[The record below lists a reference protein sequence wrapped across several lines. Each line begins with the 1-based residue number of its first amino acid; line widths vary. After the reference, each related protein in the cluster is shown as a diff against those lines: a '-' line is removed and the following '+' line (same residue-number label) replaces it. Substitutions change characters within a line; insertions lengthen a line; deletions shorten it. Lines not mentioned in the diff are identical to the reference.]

1 MKMPRDYTVRSG
13 FDKIRAVAL
22 DDDQLEERVEGAWWS
37 PQIER
42 KALKALMIRT
52 DAAGLAHFGLWFLLL
67 AISAPL
73 AWMSWGTW
81 WAVPAFLLY
90 GTIYSSS
97 DARWHECGH
106 GTVFR
111 TRWIN
116 EIMYHIS
123 SFMTI
128 REAYLWRWSHA
139 RHHTST
145 IMVGLDPEI
154 QVQRPADL
162 LKILMDFFD
171 LRSGPPE
178 VWRVIRHAFANP
190 NEAVRNF
197 VPENERW
204 KMYWSSRVYVAIWL
218 AFIVWG
224 LAIGSFLP
232 VMFVALPRF
241 YGGWLHQL
249 LGLTQ
254 HAGLAED
261 TWDHRLCTRTVY
273 INPVFQWLYMNM
285 NYHIEHHSM
294 PMVPYHALP
303 KLHEQIKDQL
313 PPTYPSLWAVYKE
326 MIPALFKQ
334 AFGEPGYVIPR
345 PLPTPFIKQ
354 TAAAPTP
361 APSVVAVPATP
372 AVAAVPATPANV
384 TTQWVEACAADDL
397 DEEEVRRFT
406 HQGKNYAIY
415 RLLDDDFYATDALC
429 THEKVDLTN
438 GLVING
444 CIECPM
450 HNGRFAIATG
460 KALAPPV
467 FEDLQTYPVERRGDK
482 IYVQLPA

>member
-1 MKMPRDYTVRSG
+1 
-13 FDKIRAVAL
+13 
-22 DDDQLEERVEGAWWS
+22 
-37 PQIER
+37 
-42 KALKALMIRT
+42 
-52 DAAGLAHFGLWFLLL
+52 
-67 AISAPL
+67 
-73 AWMSWGTW
+73 
-81 WAVPAFLLY
+81 
-90 GTIYSSS
+90 
-97 DARWHECGH
+97 
-106 GTVFR
+106 
-111 TRWIN
+111 
-116 EIMYHIS
+116 
-123 SFMTI
+123 
-128 REAYLWRWSHA
+128 
-139 RHHTST
+139 
-145 IMVGLDPEI
+145 MVGLDPEI

-354 TAAAPTP
+354 AAAP
-361 APSVVAVPATP
+361 AASVVAVPAAP
-372 AVAAVPATPANV
+372 AVAALPATPANMA
-384 TTQWVEACAADDL
+384 TQWVEACAADDL

-415 RLLDDDFYATDALC
+415 RLMDDDFYATDALC

-450 HNGRFAIATG
+450 HNGRFTIATG
-460 KALAPPV
+460 KALTPPV
-467 FEDLQTYPVERRGDK
+467 FEDLKTYPVERREDK
-482 IYVQLPA
+482 IYVQLLV